1 MKSSFLTIGVLLL
14 LGLALDVSRVA
25 AQEPMNPHQV
35 LEQASVHNRYTF
47 LIFYREDS
55 AATRAMAQSVNGTIA
70 QRPGAA
76 SATYVL
82 TSDPGNRPLVDRF
95 GLGRAPMPLTVAIAP
110 NGAMTGIFP
119 TKVTDEQL
127 AGSFV
132 TPSMA
137 GCMKAMQSGK
147 LVLLCV
153 QNSPVDVLPQGVRD
167 FQADPQFA
175 TRVAVVPL
183 PVAEPSEAP
192 LLKELQ
198 IDVQQP
204 GHATTV
210 FMAPPGVLVG
220 KFSASTSKDELAT
233 ALHKAGKCCDD
244 PHCKHNKLAP
254 AKK

>member
-1 MKSSFLTIGVLLL
+1 MNLSQ
-14 LGLALDVSRVA
+14 VA
-25 AQEPMNPHQV
+25 AQEPMSPQQV
-35 LEQASVHNRYTF
+35 LEQASIQNRYTF

-55 AATRAMAQSVNGTIA
+55 QATRAMAQAVNGTVA
-70 QRPGAA
+70 QRPGGA
-76 SATYVL
+76 SATYVQ
-82 TSDPGNRPLVDRF
+82 TSHPSNKPLVDRF
-95 GLGRAPMPLTVAIAP
+95 GLGRAPMPLTVAVAP

-153 QNSPVDVLPQGVRD
+153 QTSPADVLPQAVRD

-175 TRVAVVPL
+175 ARVAVVAL
-183 PVAEPSEAP
+183 PVADPSEAD

-204 GHATTV
+204 GYATTV

-220 KFSASTSKDELAT
+220 KFSATATKDELAV

-244 PHCKHNKLAP
+244 PHCKHGKLAP